1 MNNVSGFLNKL
12 LIIILLAVAIFIII
26 ALPNEITAFTGTTF
40 YVILR
45 FVTTII
51 LPWIALYWFIRL
63 VKAVEKKS

>member
-1 MNNVSGFLNKL
+1 MSGFLNKL
-12 LIIILLAVAIFIII
+12 LFIILLAVSIFIII
-26 ALPNEITAFTGTTF
+26 ALPNAIMAFTGTTF

-63 VKAVEKKS
+63 VKAVEKKN